1 MTVIVLISIF
11 TLFFV
16 LSIVLLIRGISLV
29 RQNETLQD
37 MIVEY
42 QEQKETT
49 EEVLQNMLKQ
59 MRELDLQGSFESDDE
74 VGAVFTELKDLI
86 ESYNKDNE

>member
-1 MTVIVLISIF
+1 MIIILLSSLF

-37 MIVEY
+37 IVVEN
-42 QEQKETT
+42 QEEREQTQ
-49 EEVLQNMLKQ
+49 EVLENMLKQ
-59 MRELDLQGSFESDDE
+59 MREIDLRGSFESDDE
-74 VGAVFTELKDLI
+74 VGSVFTQLKDLI
-86 ESYNKDNE
+86 ESYNEKE

>member
-1 MTVIVLISIF
+1 MIIIILSSLV

-37 MIVEY
+37 VIVEY
-42 QEQKETT
+42 QEEKETT

-86 ESYNKDNE
+86 ESYNKDSE

>member
-1 MTVIVLISIF
+1 MTVIVLSSIF